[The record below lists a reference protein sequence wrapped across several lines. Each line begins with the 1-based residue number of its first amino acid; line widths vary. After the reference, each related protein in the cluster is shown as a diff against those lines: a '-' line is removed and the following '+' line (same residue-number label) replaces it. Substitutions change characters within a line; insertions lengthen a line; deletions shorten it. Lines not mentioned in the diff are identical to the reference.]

1 MNQAGDDT
9 CGGTWRVHTSEQ
21 EVIAIPE
28 LRCLPSLEYDVLN
41 SNTVDEYW
49 PIRIMVRGQKVL
61 MTFSR
66 VTFSKKA
73 SETKILKN
81 RSS

>member
-1 MNQAGDDT
+1 MVNQVDDEPS
-9 CGGTWRVHTSEQ
+9 GRTWQVHTSKQ
-21 EVIAIPE
+21 KVIAIPE

-61 MTFSR
+61 ITFSR
-66 VTFSKKA
+66 VAFSKKE
-73 SETKILKN
+73 SEAKIL
-81 RSS
+81 